1 MGAGCGASGGRP
13 KRSPWAAASC
23 DSRFTIRDSREADE
37 AASGGAA
44 VRRLLSGSTTALT
57 EAVFLPLVWFVV
69 LDAEERA
76 FMQTRLRQRLP
87 WLFTS

>member
-1 MGAGCGASGGRP
+1 MRPGRGVG
-13 KRSPWAAASC
+13 REAEEAALGR
-23 DSRFTIRDSREADE
+23 RFLRFASREADE

-44 VRRLLSGSTTALT
+44 VRRLPSGSTTALT

-87 WLFTS
+87 WLFKS